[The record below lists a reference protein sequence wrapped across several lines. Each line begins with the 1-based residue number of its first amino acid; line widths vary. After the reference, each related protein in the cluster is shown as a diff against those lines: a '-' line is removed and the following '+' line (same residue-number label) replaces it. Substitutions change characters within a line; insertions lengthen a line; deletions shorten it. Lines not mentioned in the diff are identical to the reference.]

1 MKRVLGSS
9 GENVGGS
16 KAEERK
22 SEERKA
28 EGGYIRKVGLGE
40 NVFCIWY

>member
-28 EGGYIRKVGLGE
+28 EGGYLAAKMDGCPLLM
-40 NVFCIWY
+40 